1 MCFVFF
7 CKNRCESSDFLLCL
21 KFIFWYLQFVI
32 IYSAMKLYLA
42 RKYFMKLFW
51 FEFKRIW
58 KTQTKSMFWNRISD
72 LFWKWFAVS
81 KNTYYDLYKTNGDIR
96 QSIRKIAWS
105 VSRNGI
111 YLEDN
116 KNQIVDDP
124 QALEQVQSYFKS
136 PTFLKFKTEVFK
148 NYLLSGECYIAPLV
162 NLEWS
167 VAWFHVIDSRAV
179 TKITDG
185 RWNITAFHL
194 NTTDGKQRVCKP
206 DELAFFKLEDDID
219 NSTNWLP
226 LLSGVVYDALADLEA
241 SKTNLA
247 LYRNSAIPSALLI
260 LDGEMS
266 EEEMQIAK
274 EMFEAQFRWSE
285 NQHKS
290 MIAGWIKDV
299 KTLSITPRDMEFINQ
314 RHMTTEKISAL
325 FGVPKSILWYVDA
338 VNYSNARE
346 LKKEFLE
353 GTIRPFEKDFED
365 MMNVLMKMFV
375 PEIWKKYRIK
385 CDGEQ
390 LEEQQERF
398 EWQRKDIQAWIL
410 TINEVRVDRGLE
422 KVNDENADKLLISKN
437 VSLLEDIALDAVL
450 SPDET

>member
-1 MCFVFF
+1 
-7 CKNRCESSDFLLCL
+7 
-21 KFIFWYLQFVI
+21 
-32 IYSAMKLYLA
+32 
-42 RKYFMKLFW
+42 
-51 FEFKRIW
+51 
-58 KTQTKSMFWNRISD
+58 
-72 LFWKWFAVS
+72 
-81 KNTYYDLYKTNGDIR
+81 
-96 QSIRKIAWS
+96 
-105 VSRNGI
+105 
-111 YLEDN
+111 
-116 KNQIVDDP
+116 
-124 QALEQVQSYFKS
+124 
-136 PTFLKFKTEVFK
+136 
-148 NYLLSGECYIAPLV
+148 
-162 NLEWS
+162 
-167 VAWFHVIDSRAV
+167 
-179 TKITDG
+179 
-185 RWNITAFHL
+185 
-194 NTTDGKQRVCKP
+194 
-206 DELAFFKLEDDID
+206 
-219 NSTNWLP
+219 
-226 LLSGVVYDALADLEA
+226 
-241 SKTNLA
+241 
-247 LYRNSAIPSALLI
+247 
-260 LDGEMS
+260 
-266 EEEMQIAK
+266 
-274 EMFEAQFRWSE
+274 
-285 NQHKS
+285 

-398 EWQRKDIQAWIL
+398 EGQRKDIQAWIL